1 MNFND
6 DLNEIFLKDIAYNF
20 MRSQIEKDPQTQKMI
35 TIFERHGIGKEKA
48 IAILMD
54 MANDDDSQGNQ
65 NDFEFLIK
73 QLDSKLQRVFN
84 RVEQVDNKAERI
96 INKLNDGGQSE

>member
-1 MNFND
+1 MNIND

-35 TIFERHGIGKEKA
+35 STLERHGIDKEKA

-54 MANDDDSQGNQ
+54 MANDDEQGNQ

-84 RVEQVDNKAERI
+84 RVEQVDNKVERI
-96 INKLNDGGQSE
+96 INKLNDGGQSK